1 MPLKRIR
8 AFSARDVLAAD
19 ASLDDPTGILFQY
32 KESSLTSYSET
43 SRKGVLKI
51 NQRINNATEEDRERA
66 EIEAA
71 VLNGERPIPETY
83 TKEQLIKVQK
93 TLLDKFYDCAKV
105 LKNAGV
111 NVYATTMIDN
121 QIDAIRYAVHGP
133 IAASMQKLFQTDQK
147 LTFFLQWTTAYS
159 IYNST
164 EFSQKVAAANKK
176 SEKELIDACLR
187 KIANVWERDVKLLLP
202 DSPPKMPQG
211 KFPYSKWGSTQ
222 YPFKFLNWPT
232 DIKFHSPTNFGK
244 HQCERFLKAD
254 LKIVRLQSS
263 VNVVASIVTEVNR
276 ETPES
281 SGSLSNGGSL
291 LAELASAALAV
302 DRESRE
308 IVNESIGPINSD
320 TATRTLEE
328 SGDIISNVLAT
339 SQTSDDEVTFMNS
352 VDINKNEAVLVEV
365 EEEEGQTGPVYV
377 PALVE
382 GVDVSTKLFSFQSIP
397 NNPHL
402 LPVLRERLL
411 TRRDKQ
417 WVDVQ
422 IASEAL
428 KQYSCD
434 VLSEPLPSSLSPEL
448 LDHVQLKLQS
458 ILDGGEETN
467 LMKEFFQKSKKG
479 NWRKFNLARLAG
491 YKTHRNDILP
501 VGVELVL
508 SKGQLISFREHWMTR
523 LKFPTKFQKPGLKD
537 AFLDQVLIPDAL
549 QYLNEARLVA
559 SENNTRQCGT
569 NITAAQN
576 TGYEDVNS
584 LFLQWSQAQK
594 YDGVL

>member
-1 MPLKRIR
+1 MPLKQIR
-8 AFSARDVLAAD
+8 AFSVQD
-19 ASLDDPTGILFQY
+19 
-32 KESSLTSYSET
+32 SET

-71 VLNGERPIPETY
+71 VLNGEQPIPETY

-93 TLLDKFYDCAKV
+93 TLLDKFYDCANV

-111 NVYATTMIDN
+111 NVYAATMIDN
-121 QIDAIRYAVHGP
+121 QIDAIRYAIH
-133 IAASMQKLFQTDQK
+133 
-147 LTFFLQWTTAYS
+147 AYS

-291 LAELASAALAV
+291 SAELASAALAV

-308 IVNESIGPINSD
+308 ILNESIGPINSD
-320 TATRTLEE
+320 AATRTLEE

-411 TRRDKQ
+411 TRRDKR

-428 KQYSCD
+428 KHYSCD
-434 VLSEPLPSSLSPEL
+434 VLSEPLPSSLSPDL

-458 ILDGGEETN
+458 ILDGGKETN

-584 LFLQWSQAQK
+584 LDLCWIFIVSANYQ
-594 YDGVL
+594 